1 MSSHYV
7 TGKNGIDHLAKSL
20 VHSRKGTTQ
29 ITATQSVDTDDETLA
44 VLSVSCDWQIK
55 TAGDAPLTLPET
67 IDARG
72 TRLPASACRI
82 INMQLAKTPK
92 RFALWQ
98 GADNLQNLRFPD
110 LGIPCP
116 FMPTPHFFPAPKG
129 PQKNGDVPVSN

>member
-55 TAGDAPLTLPET
+55 TAGDAPYTGQMNEEKL
-67 IDARG
+67 R
-72 TRLPASACRI
+72 RLELIRAAAEGR
-82 INMQLAKTPK
+82 K
-92 RFALWQ
+92 
-98 GADNLQNLRFPD
+98 
-110 LGIPCP
+110 
-116 FMPTPHFFPAPKG
+116 
-129 PQKNGDVPVSN
+129 